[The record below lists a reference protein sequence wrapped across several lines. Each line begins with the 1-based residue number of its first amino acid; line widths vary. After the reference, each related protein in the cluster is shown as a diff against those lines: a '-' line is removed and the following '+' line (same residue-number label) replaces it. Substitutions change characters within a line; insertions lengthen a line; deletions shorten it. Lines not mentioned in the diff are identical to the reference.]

1 MTFRQT
7 FDFGKISKEIY
18 QWFPGHMAKGL
29 KKIYEKLPEVDA
41 VIQVHDARVIKDLF
55 NISQTLYNIK
65 QLFKRYRS
73 LDEIRHFVILLLEIN
88 HSCLY

>member
-7 FDFGKISKEIY
+7 FDFSKISKEIY

-41 VIQVHDARVIKDLF
+41 VIQVHDARVTCF
-55 NISQTLYNIK
+55 VYNIK
-65 QLFKRYRS
+65 
-73 LDEIRHFVILLLEIN
+73 
-88 HSCLY
+88 